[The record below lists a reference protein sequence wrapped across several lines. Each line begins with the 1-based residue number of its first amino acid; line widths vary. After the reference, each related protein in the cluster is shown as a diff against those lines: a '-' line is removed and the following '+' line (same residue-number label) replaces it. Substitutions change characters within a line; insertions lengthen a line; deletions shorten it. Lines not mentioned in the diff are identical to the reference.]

1 MHSMGLQIISLIVC
15 IAASYPD
22 GGLAAVFNVTG
33 FGAIGDGIHDDTEAF
48 SQAWEAA
55 CSNGEGSSSVIVPAG
70 RTFLLSP
77 VNFEGPCYC
86 SNVHF
91 QVLGKIV
98 APNETDAWKG
108 CVSDSWLH
116 FSDIPGLVLEG
127 SGVIDGR
134 GSPWW
139 KNVSLGILKN
149 ALHIHK
155 CDGLQLR
162 GLHHVNS
169 PKSHISIN
177 KCNGVSISGL
187 NILAPENSPNTD
199 GIDVSESTHVLIS
212 DSIIQ
217 TGDDCV
223 AINGGSSDI
232 QMTNVSC
239 GPGHGISV
247 GSLGANGSYATV
259 EQVNVTKCNFQGTQN
274 GIRIKTWPGG
284 SGYARNISFEDITLQ
299 DVENPIIIDQFY
311 CKGEFKCEDKPSP
324 SAVQVSHVTYQG
336 VNGSSSGEK
345 AIQLFCSES
354 KGCTD
359 IKMQQINI
367 TSAIPGAKTY
377 AICKNAYGESSSTS
391 PPVPCLTQHH
401 DDVLGREASA
411 VWV

>member
-1 MHSMGLQIISLIVC
+1 MWNTSINLLNFVRLFTEICYLGLLQGLQIISLIVC

-55 CSNGEGSSSVIVPAG
+55 CSNGGGSSSVIVPAG

-77 VNFEGPCYC
+77 VNFEGPCYS

-91 QVLGKIV
+91 QISHFFQE
-98 APNETDAWKG
+98 NDQG
-108 CVSDSWLH
+108 CNR
-116 FSDIPGLVLEG
+116 P
-127 SGVIDGR
+127 
-134 GSPWW
+134 
-139 KNVSLGILKN
+139 K

-223 AINGGSSDI
+223 AINSGSSDI

-247 GSLGANGSYATV
+247 GSLGGNGSYATV

-311 CKGEFKCEDKPSP
+311 CKGEFKYEDKPSP

-336 VNGSSSGEK
+336 VNGSSSSEK

-367 TSAIPGAKTY
+367 TSAIPRAKTY

-391 PPVPCLTQHH
+391 PLVPCLTQLH